1 MRDILWPGLAADMH
15 AADIVEFRHDQ
26 TEIASDW
33 LLENEVRDNAHVALR
48 FQATKRLV
56 HFRKS
61 LQSGA

>member
-33 LLENEVRDNAHVALR
+33 LLENEAGP
-48 FQATKRLV
+48 FP
-56 HFRKS
+56 
-61 LQSGA
+61 